1 MNRLW
6 ATRLPIGIVVF
17 EAVLCLC
24 LVGCQK
30 SEPTEQ
36 KKEGPPMSIIVS
48 SGAFAAGQPIPTK
61 YSGEGQDI
69 SPPLSWSGV
78 PAETKEIV
86 LICDDPDAPTPQ
98 PWVHWVIYKIPGD
111 VTALEE
117 NVAKSPQPAVP
128 AGTLQGR
135 NSWPKVGYGGP
146 MPPVGHGMHHY
157 YFKVYA
163 LDAPLDLPAGQD
175 KAAVLAAMKGHILAE
190 GELIGTYERK

>member
-1 MNRLW
+1 
-6 ATRLPIGIVVF
+6 
-17 EAVLCLC
+17 
-24 LVGCQK
+24 
-30 SEPTEQ
+30 
-36 KKEGPPMSIIVS
+36 MSIIVN

-135 NSWPKVGYGGP
+135 NSSGKVGYGGP